1 MQLEEINLKD
11 LVDNVAD
18 TAVVI
23 LSNRQ
28 SNGEYSV
35 AAATKGTITEVCT
48 LIASLITTLANDYID
63 DMENP
68 RPDEL
73 ARTESAIMM
82 LITKSLKL
90 NLVDGISEVEL

>member
-1 MQLEEINLKD
+1 MQLNEINLKD

-18 TAVVI
+18 MAVVI

-35 AAATKGTITEVCT
+35 AAATKGDITEVCA
-48 LIASLITTLANDYID
+48 LIASIITTLASDYIRN
-63 DMENP
+63 MKYQ

-73 ARTESAIMM
+73 ARTERAIMM
-82 LITKSLKL
+82 MITKSLKL
-90 NLVDGISEVEL
+90 NRVNGISEVKQ

>member
-48 LIASLITTLANDYID
+48 LIASLITTLANDYIRN
-63 DMENP
+63 MKHP

>member
-1 MQLEEINLKD
+1 MQMDVTNLKD
-11 LVDNVAD
+11 LVDTVAD

-48 LIASLITTLANDYID
+48 LIASIITTLANDYID
-63 DMENP
+63 NMENP

-73 ARTESAIMM
+73 ARAESAIVTM
-82 LITKSLKL
+82 IVKSLRL
-90 NLVDGISEVEL
+90 NLVDGISEVKQ

>member
-1 MQLEEINLKD
+1 MQMDVTNLKD

-18 TAVVI
+18 TAVVVLTYK
-23 LSNRQ
+23 LSD
-28 SNGEYSV
+28 GEYAV
-35 AAATKGTITEVCT
+35 AQTTKGDITEVCT
-48 LIASLITTLANDYID
+48 LIASLITTQAEEYIRN
-63 DMENP
+63 MKYQ

-90 NLVDGISEVEL
+90 NRVDGISEVEL

>member
-1 MQLEEINLKD
+1 MQLNEINLKD

-35 AAATKGTITEVCT
+35 AAATKGSITEICT

-73 ARTESAIMM
+73 VRTESAIVT
-82 LITKSLKL
+82 LITKSLRL
-90 NLVDGISEVEL
+90 NRVDGISEVKQ

>member
-73 ARTESAIMM
+73 VRTESAIMM

-90 NLVDGISEVEL
+90 NRVDGISEVEL

>member
-1 MQLEEINLKD
+1 MQLNEINLKD

-18 TAVVI
+18 TAVVVLTYK
-23 LSNRQ
+23 LSD
-28 SNGEYSV
+28 GEYAV
-35 AAATKGTITEVCT
+35 AQTTKGDITEVCT
-48 LIASLITTLANDYID
+48 LIASIITTLANDYID

-73 ARTESAIMM
+73 ARAESAIMM

-90 NLVDGISEVEL
+90 NRVDGISEVKQ

>member
-35 AAATKGTITEVCT
+35 AAATKGNLTEICT

-73 ARTESAIMM
+73 VRTESAIVT
-82 LITKSLKL
+82 LITKSLRL
-90 NLVDGISEVEL
+90 NRVDGISEVKQ

>member
-35 AAATKGTITEVCT
+35 AAATKGNLTEICI
-48 LIASLITTLANDYID
+48 LIASLITTQAEEYIRGI
-63 DMENP
+63 ENP
-68 RPDEL
+68 GPDEL
-73 ARTESAIMM
+73 ARAESAIVTM
-82 LITKSLKL
+82 IVKSLRL

>member
-1 MQLEEINLKD
+1 MQMDVTNLKD

-18 TAVVI
+18 TAVVVLTYK
-23 LSNRQ
+23 LSD
-28 SNGEYSV
+28 GEYAV
-35 AAATKGTITEVCT
+35 AQTTKGDITEVCT

>member
-73 ARTESAIMM
+73 VRTESAIMM